1 MLRFAVALSL
11 TLSTFL
17 SLATALSL
25 APPAFAFENENLL
38 VAVPKGYKPDYNAKN
53 ARGIIT
59 EMVPQGES
67 VKAWTEMLTVQI
79 FFRSKPGP
87 EAFKQRIA
95 QGWIK
100 ACKGASAHPIAQ
112 GQENGYPFAVWML
125 ACPRN
130 AQTGKPEWTW
140 FKAIQGNDSLYVV
153 QKAFKFE
160 PAREQVIAWTKYLK
174 GVSVCDTRLPE
185 RHCPAG
191 VK

>member
-1 MLRFAVALSL
+1 MLRLFIAISL
-11 TLSTFL
+11 TL
-17 SLATALSL
+17 LAALSL
-25 APPAFAFENENLL
+25 APPSLAFENENLL
-38 VAVPKGYKPDYNAKN
+38 VAVPKGYKPDYNAKS

-87 EAFKQRIA
+87 EGFRDRIA

-100 ACKGASAHPIAQ
+100 SCTGASAHKLAQ
-112 GQENGYPFAVWML
+112 GKENGYPLAVFML

-130 AQTGKPEWTW
+130 PQTGKPEWTW

-160 PAREQVIAWTKYLK
+160 PARLQIVEWMRYLK
-174 GVSVCDTRLPE
+174 GVSVCDTRGTE
-185 RHCPAG
+185 HRCPAG